1 MNKKYLITAALPY
14 VNNIQHLGHM
24 VGCHLP
30 ADIFCRFQKSRG
42 NDAIFIG
49 GSDDHGTAV
58 LISAK
63 EYGMQPKELIDK
75 LNVINHKIYE
85 TLDINYTYNSGTST
99 EIHSKITQE
108 FFEALD
114 KNGFI
119 EERPAKML
127 FCPNDNIALAD
138 RFVEGTCP
146 FCGYDHA
153 YGDQCDKCGETYES
167 TMLKN
172 PHCKFCGEA
181 AEVRETKHLYLRLD
195 KLSYDLDKWLES
207 KKDIFR
213 PTVYA
218 EAKRWINEGLLPRCI
233 TRDLPWGIKVPKPGY
248 ENKVFYVWFDAP
260 IGYISIT
267 HELGGDELVRD
278 RWQNPDCQIYNFIG
292 KDNIPFHTIFFPAMM
307 IGAKKYNNATNVVGM
322 GFMNFEGQK
331 FSKSKN
337 VGIFCDGL
345 FGSDIDIDGLRS
357 YLVTVIPENKDSD
370 FRWEGLKDNTNSEL
384 VGKFGNLFNRSLN
397 MAMKN
402 FGGEFDIDENDF
414 TPDENDQVMIDA
426 IKTYPEKI
434 AELYDKTQFRDAYK
448 TIMEYAGVG
457 NTYLEKTAPWT
468 MIKNGDM
475 LGAKKVLWLCLNMC
489 ASLCIVASPIITR
502 KTKDLWQKQL
512 GLVGDPTASGMWE
525 KASEFNIKKGHK
537 TLAPEPIFARI
548 DQDRLN
554 DLKEQLSRRF
564 DMSKLKDIKV
574 D

>member
-195 KLSYDLDKWLES
+195 KLSDDLDKWLES

-260 IGYISIT
+260 IGYI
-267 HELGGDELVRD
+267 
-278 RWQNPDCQIYNFIG
+278 
-292 KDNIPFHTIFFPAMM
+292 
-307 IGAKKYNNATNVVGM
+307 
-322 GFMNFEGQK
+322 
-331 FSKSKN
+331 
-337 VGIFCDGL
+337 
-345 FGSDIDIDGLRS
+345 
-357 YLVTVIPENKDSD
+357 
-370 FRWEGLKDNTNSEL
+370 
-384 VGKFGNLFNRSLN
+384 
-397 MAMKN
+397 
-402 FGGEFDIDENDF
+402 
-414 TPDENDQVMIDA
+414 
-426 IKTYPEKI
+426 
-434 AELYDKTQFRDAYK
+434 
-448 TIMEYAGVG
+448 
-457 NTYLEKTAPWT
+457 
-468 MIKNGDM
+468 
-475 LGAKKVLWLCLNMC
+475 
-489 ASLCIVASPIITR
+489 
-502 KTKDLWQKQL
+502 
-512 GLVGDPTASGMWE
+512 
-525 KASEFNIKKGHK
+525 
-537 TLAPEPIFARI
+537 
-548 DQDRLN
+548 
-554 DLKEQLSRRF
+554 
-564 DMSKLKDIKV
+564 
-574 D
+574 